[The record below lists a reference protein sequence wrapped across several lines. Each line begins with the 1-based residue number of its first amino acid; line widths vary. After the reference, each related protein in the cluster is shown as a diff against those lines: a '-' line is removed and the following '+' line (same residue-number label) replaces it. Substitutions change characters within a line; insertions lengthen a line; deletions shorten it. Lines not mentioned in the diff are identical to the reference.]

1 MRIAIYLSLFMTLL
15 FSASL
20 NVLQNNAIE
29 TLNKELASQSFLMD
43 RIGKTLIHER
53 AVGAYKNRSLIT
65 NSELLSS
72 KLSDKKE

>member
-1 MRIAIYLSLFMTLL
+1 MRFVIYLALFLTI
-15 FSASL
+15 FSSAYL
-20 NVLQNNAIE
+20 NILQSMAIDS
-29 TLNKELASQSFLMD
+29 LNKELASQAFVTD

-53 AVGAYKNRSLIT
+53 AVGAYKNRALIT